1 MNSKCFYFQV
11 NVNDEIEENILNVKE
26 NELQGILE
34 MDFEQEQKIVM

>member
-11 NVNDEIEENILNVKE
+11 NDEIEENIFNVKE